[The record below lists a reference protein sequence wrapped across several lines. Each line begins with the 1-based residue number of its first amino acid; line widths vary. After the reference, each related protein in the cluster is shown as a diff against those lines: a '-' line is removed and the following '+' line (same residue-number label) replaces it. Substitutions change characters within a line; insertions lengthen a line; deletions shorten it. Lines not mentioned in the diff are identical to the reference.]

1 MTSVS
6 NRPPQRK
13 HKVTLTPVPAA
24 AFPSAA
30 AEIERAL
37 LASLA
42 EANEQSTN
50 LSFAVEARADGR
62 RIGGVVASTSYGW
75 LLVKMLWVDRA
86 WRRAGVGARLMAA
99 AEEKGPRDRMPCGV
113 ARYVQR

>member
-1 MTSVS
+1 VTSAS
-6 NRPPQRK
+6 NKPPQRK
-13 HKVTLTPVPAA
+13 HKVTLTSVPTA

-37 LASLA
+37 LASLV

-50 LSFAVEARADGR
+50 LSFAFEARADGL

-75 LLVKMLWVDRA
+75 LLVKMLWVASA
-86 WRRAGVGARLMAA
+86 WRRTGVGTRQTAA
-99 AEEKGPRDRMPCGV
+99 A
-113 ARYVQR
+113 